1 LRSRK
6 KWKRRDNSMI
16 YRLRHVT
23 TYEYADP
30 VVLGTHFMHLLPR
43 DRPGQFVREA
53 QLDISPSPDNRR
65 DEIDHFGNY
74 TTTISLTVTHRRFV
88 VSLNAT
94 VDVVHPWA
102 PLASTTQGWETI
114 AAFGINDPALAEF
127 CLPSPL
133 AQPTA
138 EIADYAAISFPPGRA
153 VLEGLLELNQRI
165 WTDLAYC
172 PGVTTTTTTAAQA
185 LKTRAGVCQDYAH
198 LMIACL
204 RSLGLPGRYVS
215 GYLRTSP
222 PAGEEKRRGAD
233 QSHAWVGAWV
243 GHAAG
248 WVDFDPTN
256 NLMVFD
262 EHVTLAW
269 GRDFQDVSP
278 LRGVI
283 LGGGRQSLL
292 VNVDLDP
299 VLT

>member
-1 LRSRK
+1 
-6 KWKRRDNSMI
+6 MI
-16 YRLRHVT
+16 YRLRHMT
-23 TYEYADP
+23 TYEYAEP

-53 QLDISPSPDNRR
+53 QLDISPRPDSRR
-65 DEIDHFGNY
+65 DEIDYFGNR
-74 TTTISLTVTHRRFV
+74 TTTISLTTAHRRFA

-102 PLASTTQGWETI
+102 PLASTTQAWEMV
-114 AAFGINDPALAEF
+114 AALGINDPALAEF

-133 AQPTA
+133 ARPTS
-138 EIADYAAISFPPGRA
+138 EIADYARLSFPPGRPI
-153 VLEGLLELNQRI
+153 LEALLELSQRI

-172 PGVTTTTTTAAQA
+172 PGATTTATTAAQA
-185 LKTRAGVCQDYAH
+185 LQARAGVCQDYAH
-198 LMIACL
+198 LMLACL
-204 RSLGLPGRYVS
+204 RALGLPGRYVS
-215 GYLRTSP
+215 GYLRTVP

-233 QSHAWVGAWV
+233 QSHAWLGAWL
-243 GHAAG
+243 GHEAG

-278 LRGVI
+278 LRGII
-283 LGGGRQSLL
+283 LGGGKQSLL